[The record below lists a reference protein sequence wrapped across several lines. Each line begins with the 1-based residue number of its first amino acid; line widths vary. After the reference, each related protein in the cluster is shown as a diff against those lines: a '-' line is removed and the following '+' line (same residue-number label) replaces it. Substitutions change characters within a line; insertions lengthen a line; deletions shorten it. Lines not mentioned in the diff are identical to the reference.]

1 VEVLAQEDG
10 AGSLV
15 GPKLVG
21 DGNPELPRRLIFSHG
36 EVKNILRDGAVK
48 PRANAAVNL
57 LPSGISAARGNGA
70 VDVMKKPELAA
81 HRLEEGRPLPV
92 VGAVQFQFK
101 GNMGL
106 DRDRGV
112 GVEEEGAC

>member
-15 GPKLVG
+15 GLKLVG
-21 DGNPELPRRLIFSHG
+21 DGNPKLPRRLIFGHG
-36 EVKNILRDGAVK
+36 EVMDILRY
-48 PRANAAVNL
+48 
-57 LPSGISAARGNGA
+57 GA
-70 VDVMKKPELAA
+70 VDVVKEPELAA

-92 VGAVQFQFK
+92 VGAVEFQLD
-101 GNMGL
+101 GDMGC

-112 GVEEEGAC
+112 GVEEEGAGHCIRRGGHGWGARGGRRGC